1 MCSMSSANEP
11 HRRQSWSSGH
21 QVSSSTSHS
30 SSRTAYTPTQDIE
43 MISLPAC
50 AISPSSHAD
59 RPEDRSIQSST
70 PRPPHI
76 LRLWREHITVTVDRK
91 DSRDHLALERTFLG
105 YMRTSTLLALTGV
118 VVAQLTLL
126 QQRDTGFGYS
136 LVGRPLSIFCY
147 ASAIWTV
154 LSGAFRAW
162 RYQRAL
168 VQGKAL
174 SGGLE
179 IGLVALL
186 VLALAVI
193 FLGLTI
199 AIDTVPHPQAD
210 NAVTYGS
217 SGSSI

>member
-1 MCSMSSANEP
+1 MSSASEP
-11 HRRQSWSSGH
+11 HRRHSWSSGRRL
-21 QVSSSTSHS
+21 SSSTSQG
-30 SSRTAYTPTQDIE
+30 SSRTTSTPSQGIE

-50 AISPSSHAD
+50 AIGPSVHAD
-59 RPEDRSIQSST
+59 HQEDRSIQSSR
-70 PRPPHI
+70 PRSPHI

-162 RYQRAL
+162 RYQHAL

-179 IGLVALL
+179 IGSLWR
-186 VLALAVI
+186 
-193 FLGLTI
+193 
-199 AIDTVPHPQAD
+199 DSE
-210 NAVTYGS
+210 YGDP
-217 SGSSI
+217 

>member
-1 MCSMSSANEP
+1 MSSANEP
-11 HRRQSWSSGH
+11 HRRQSQSSTSRIS
-21 QVSSSTSHS
+21 SSSTSHS
-30 SSRTAYTPTQDIE
+30 SSGDTSTQSQDIE
-43 MISLPAC
+43 MISLPPC
-50 AISPSSHAD
+50 AVSPSGRAD
-59 RPEDRSIQSST
+59 HQENRSIQSST
-70 PRPPHI
+70 RPKPPYV
-76 LRLWREHITVTVDRK
+76 LRFWRKHITVTVDRK

-136 LVGRPLSIFCY
+136 LVGRPLSVFCY

-179 IGLVALL
+179 LGLISLL
-186 VLALAVI
+186 VLALAVV

-199 AIDTVPHPQAD
+199 AIDTVPH
-210 NAVTYGS
+210 T
-217 SGSSI
+217 